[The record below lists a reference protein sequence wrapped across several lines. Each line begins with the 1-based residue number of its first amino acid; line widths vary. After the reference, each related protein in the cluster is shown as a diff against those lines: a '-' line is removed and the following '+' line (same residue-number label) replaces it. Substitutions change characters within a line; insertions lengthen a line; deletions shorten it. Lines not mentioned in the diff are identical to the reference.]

1 MLGLMMDTPLL
12 TTDALRYAAT
22 AHGETE
28 IVSRNVDGS
37 IHRYCYAAA
46 MERCLRLSAALQS
59 LGLSKGDRVGSLAW
73 NTHHHFEL
81 FYGVT
86 GQGFVLHTINPRLF
100 EETLFKIINHPDTHW
115 IFSNAPP
122 PRLADP

>member
-46 MERCLRLSAALQS
+46 MGRCLRLSAALQS
-59 LGLSKGDRVGSLAW
+59 LGLSKGARAGSLSW
-73 NTHHHFEL
+73 HTHHHFEL

-86 GQGFVLHTINPRLF
+86 GQGFLLHTINPPLF
-100 EETLFKIINHPDTHW
+100 ARTLVE
-115 IFSNAPP
+115 IFIQAE
-122 PRLADP
+122 DQWM

>member
-37 IHRYCYAAA
+37 IHRYCYSAVA
-46 MERCLRLSAALQS
+46 ERCLRLSAALLAAGYPHEVLPLTGITHMASQETVAENLLLLQLDFLRRS
-59 LGLSKGDRVGSLAW
+59 VARV
-73 NTHHHFEL
+73 THHDE
-81 FYGVT
+81 VSIT
-86 GQGFVLHTINPRLF
+86 ASPRGL
-100 EETLFKIINHPDTHW
+100 E
-115 IFSNAPP
+115 
-122 PRLADP
+122 